1 MRLLLIRHGDPNY
14 ELDCLTEKGKR
25 EASLLAEKF
34 KKEKIDYIYSSPLGR
49 AKETCLY
56 TAKALGREKDV
67 VIKDFLQEFHYPIDL
82 PTGKKNAIIWDLLPE
97 YWTNVPE
104 MYDIDKW
111 CEQPFMKDG
120 KIDEYYKWVCDG
132 LDEILN
138 NHGYVRSGKYYRVEK
153 ANTDTVAI
161 FCHFGLICVLLSHLF
176 SVPPTVLAHAF
187 CGAPTSVTTLYSEER
202 REGKAY
208 FRCASFG
215 DVSHLYVANEQPS
228 FSARFCEVYG
238 DGTRED

>member
-25 EASLLAEKF
+25 EAELLAEKL

-56 TAKALGREKDV
+56 SAKAMGREQDV
-67 VIKDFLQEFHYPIDL
+67 VIKDFLQEFHYFVDL
-82 PTGKKNAIIWDLLPE
+82 PTGQKNVITWDLLPE

-111 CEQPFMKDG
+111 CEQPFMKAG

-132 LDEILN
+132 FDEILA
-138 NHGYVRSGKYYRVEK
+138 NHGYVRDGKYYRAEK

-176 SVPPTVLAHAF
+176 SVPPTVLTHSF
-187 CGAPTSVTTLYSEER
+187 CGAPTSVTTVYSEER
-202 REGKAY
+202 RKGKAY

-215 DVSHLYVANEQPS
+215 DISHLYVAGEEPS